1 MSILEPLNPADAEGK
16 TKELF
21 NAIEGNLGKVPNIFK
36 GFGHSPAALEGFLG
50 FSGALGGGALTPQL
64 REKIALTCAG
74 LNGCDYC
81 ASAHTL
87 LGSKAGVDEAELTSS
102 LRGKSGDT
110 KDQAALD
117 FAARIVETRGRPGA
131 DAVKAVRAAGFSDED
146 VVEILANVALNI
158 FTNYFNDTFE
168 TENDFP
174 PVSAKGARDAA

>member
-1 MSILEPLNPADAEGK
+1 MSIVKPLNPADAEGK

-21 NAIEGNLGKVPNIFK
+21 GAIEGNLGKVPNIFRV
-36 GFGHSPAALEGFLG
+36 FGHAPAALEGFLN
-50 FSGALGGGALTPQL
+50 FSGALGGGSLTPQL

-87 LGSKAGVDEAELTSS
+87 LGSKAGVDEAELVSS
-102 LRGKSGDT
+102 LAGKSGDA

-117 FAARIVETRGRPGA
+117 FAARIIEARGRAGA
-131 DAVKAVRAAGFSDED
+131 DAVKAVRDAGFSDEEI
-146 VVEILANVALNI
+146 VEILANVALNI
-158 FTNYFNDTFE
+158 FTNYFNETFE

-174 PVSAKGARDAA
+174 PVSAKSARDAA